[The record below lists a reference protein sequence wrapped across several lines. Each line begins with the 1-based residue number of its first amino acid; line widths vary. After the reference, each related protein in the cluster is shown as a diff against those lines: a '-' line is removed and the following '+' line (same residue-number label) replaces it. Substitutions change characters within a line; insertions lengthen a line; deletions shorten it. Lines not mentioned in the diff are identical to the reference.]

1 MTLLELLELLKQN
14 LKLVILLPILF
25 AAATAGVCYGVLANT
40 YTASTTLYVLADN
53 DSKDSSSLNSTLSGS
68 QLVSN
73 DIASLITSA
82 RIKNGAAEDLGLENL
97 DGFSISVA
105 SQTTTRVIT
114 LSVTG
119 KDPQAC
125 AEVANA
131 MAAEVSSV
139 AQQVMAVKSVNVV
152 DKASAPTAPSGP
164 NRPLYIAV
172 GLLAGFFIAV
182 AIVVLKDMLNTRIS
196 SAEEAERLLGL
207 PVISQFP
214 NVKKA

>member
-139 AQQVMAVKSVNVV
+139 AQEVMAVKSVNVV
-152 DKASAPTAPSGP
+152 DKASTPTAPSGP

>member
-82 RIKNGAAEDLGLENL
+82 RIKNGAAEDLGLESL

-139 AQQVMAVKSVNVV
+139 AQEVMAVKSVNVV
-152 DKASAPTAPSGP
+152 DKASTPTVPSGP